1 MVKKQTAIL
10 EWKFMTFMC
19 ELMQKAHKLELNLK
33 CSMKILSHLSTD
45 ITTFR
50 VAFAVEQIPTSCVL
64 TTSVLCFVSCFYS
77 ERKIE
82 K

>member
-33 CSMKILSHLSTD
+33 CSMKIFSHLSIDTR
-45 ITTFR
+45 TFR
-50 VAFAVEQIPTSCVL
+50 DAFAVE
-64 TTSVLCFVSCFYS
+64 
-77 ERKIE
+77 
-82 K
+82 